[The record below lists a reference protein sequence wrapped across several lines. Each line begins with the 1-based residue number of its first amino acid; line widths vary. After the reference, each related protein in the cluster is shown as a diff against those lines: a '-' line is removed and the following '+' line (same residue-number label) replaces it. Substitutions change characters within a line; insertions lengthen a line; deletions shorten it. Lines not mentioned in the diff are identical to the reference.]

1 MNTTPHTDIIN
12 RVAQAIPLE
21 SLADF
26 AFGRVRDSHFTGSS
40 SDARDYAS
48 AAASVYAEVMQML
61 NDWAGEEAVAEW
73 LTNDWYACDGDI
85 RNDLDGLLT
94 EFGYH
99 DLATEWIK
107 YLDHRMETI

>member
-1 MNTTPHTDIIN
+1 MTTHTETIN
-12 RVAQAIPLE
+12 RAAQALTLE
-21 SLADF
+21 SIANF

-48 AAASVYAEVMQML
+48 AAANVYAEVMSML
-61 NDWAGEEAVAEW
+61 NNWADEDAVAEW
-73 LTNDWYACDGDI
+73 LAGDWYACDGDI

-99 DLATEWIK
+99 DLASEWIK